1 MIHLILS
8 LLAVGFLLAWI
19 LMAIGHVYKP
29 MPDGLDVATPW
40 VPAAEVTFLA
50 DTSYLAE
57 GGEHR
62 SEQAIFDAVF
72 DMITAADRLLVL
84 DMFLFNNFAGTA
96 ETANYRPLS
105 QELSQALVQK
115 RHRHPDMDMVLITD
129 PVNTVY
135 GSLAPVHLQQL
146 QAAGVPV
153 IQTDLSRL
161 RDSNPLWSGLWRLC
175 CRWLDTEP
183 GDGWLPNP
191 MSGPP
196 VSLVSWMRLLNF
208 KANHRKTIIANH
220 GEEWLGLVTS
230 ANPHDAS
237 SWHDNVALRFT
248 GPAALNLLIT
258 ERAAAAISTRN
269 ERPADAD
276 TTFTMAIAA
285 QQRDPEAVDGREGRL
300 RIVTEGQIR
309 RASIDVIDASQP
321 GERLDLAMFYL
332 SHRGVIKALK
342 RAADRGVL
350 VRALLDA
357 NHDAF
362 GREKSGLPNRPV
374 GMELQRAGIEVRW
387 CLTSGEQCHT
397 KLLMHRRTDGS
408 GSLLLGS
415 ANFTRRNLDNFN
427 LETNVQWRAPAGH
440 PAFEAATNHFE
451 RRWHNREGERHSL
464 PFADYADD
472 SWWRYWRYRLME
484 ATGLSTF

>member
-8 LLAVGFLLAWI
+8 LLAVGLLLAWI
-19 LMAIGHVYKP
+19 LTAIWHVYKP
-29 MPDGLDVATPW
+29 IPDGLDVATPW

-50 DTSYLAE
+50 DTSYLTE
-57 GGEHR
+57 GGER
-62 SEQAIFDAVF
+62 GGEQAIFDAVF

-96 ETANYRPLS
+96 ETVDYRPLS
-105 QELSQALVQK
+105 QELGQALVQQ
-115 RHRHPDMDMVLITD
+115 RHRHPDMEMLLITD

-135 GSLAPVHLQQL
+135 GSLAPDHLQQL

-183 GDGWLPNP
+183 GKGWLPNP
-191 MSGPP
+191 MTGPP

-220 GEEWLGLVTS
+220 GEEWIGLVTS

-237 SWHDNVALRFT
+237 SRHDNVALRFV
-248 GPAALNLLIT
+248 GPAALDLLATEQSASAIRAIT
-258 ERAAAAISTRN
+258 RSNRN
-269 ERPADAD
+269 AKVAFEMPASSSDARESHAGHEGHMRIL
-276 TTFTMAIAA
+276 T
-285 QQRDPEAVDGREGRL
+285 EA
-300 RIVTEGQIR
+300 QIR
-309 RASIDVIDASQP
+309 VASIELIDASQP
-321 GERLDLAMFYL
+321 GEQLDLAMFYL

-342 RAADRGVL
+342 RAAARGVA

-374 GMELQRAGIEVRW
+374 GMELQQADIKVRW

-397 KLLMHRRTDGS
+397 KLLMRRQADGS
-408 GSLLLGS
+408 GTLLLGS

-427 LETNVQWRAPAGH
+427 METNVEWQAPAGH
-440 PAFEAATNHFE
+440 PASEAAANHFE
-451 RRWHNREGERHSL
+451 RRWNNDDGERHSL